1 MSTKISGRQT
11 EVGIAIETTAGTPV
25 SAQDFFKWES
35 LSLVSM
41 SDKVLLNS
49 ARGIRNKTSNS
60 IVVKQYGKGSIEFV
74 PTVDML
80 PYILDLFM
88 GTKTSSAAHS
98 GETTVY
104 DHLFAINNANAS
116 MRTGTLTIKQ
126 GGIQTERYANCVV
139 DSLDLTIDKDFA
151 KCKIGILGNF
161 PDTSAISPSYTQDTL
176 FTKNQMLAY
185 FGTSFSNAIGSP
197 ASTTLTSDTTAPAD
211 GSTIVIG
218 SITYTLKTTLT
229 AAGVPYEVFI
239 NTTPAAAFANL
250 KKAINGTGTP
260 GTDYGVGTVA
270 HPQVIATTVSGTP
283 TLLIVAIQNGTG
295 ANTIATTQA
304 GTSHCTWSGTTM
316 TVGTPGV
323 GAGPTPLL
331 NFTLNLA
338 NNVLFDEA
346 FLSGSANPVA
356 GGFVAGSLQI
366 KGTYTLQFSDT
377 VELAKYQ
384 QNTLNALV
392 VVLNGAKVGTVPTL
406 EQIILK
412 MGKLVLTKAPVEYQL
427 DGLNYIKQEFE
438 VSYDATDKEFSA
450 TVTNTNAGA
459 NYL

>member
-1 MSTKISGRQT
+1 MAKISGRQT
-11 EVGIAIETTAGTPV
+11 EVGIAVETTAGTPV
-25 SAQDFFKWES
+25 AAQDFFKWES

-60 IVVKQYGKGSIEFV
+60 MVIKQYGKGSIEFV

-80 PYILDLFM
+80 PYVLDLFM

-98 GETTVY
+98 GESTVY
-104 DHLFAINNANAS
+104 DHTFAIQNANAS

-126 GGIQTERYANCVV
+126 GGIQTERYANCVI

-161 PDTSAISPSYTQDTL
+161 PDTSSISPSYTQDTL

-185 FGTSFSNAIGSP
+185 FGASVSAALGTP
-197 ASTTLTSDTTAPAD
+197 AGTTLTSDTTAPAD
-211 GSTIVIG
+211 GATIVIG
-218 SITYTLKTTLT
+218 NVTYTAKTTLT
-229 AAGVPYEVFI
+229 GAPYEVFI
-239 NTTPAAAFANL
+239 NTTAAAFLANL
-250 KKAINGTGTP
+250 KKAINGTGTA

-270 HPQVIATTVSGTP
+270 HPQVIATTVTSA
-283 TLLIVAIQNGTG
+283 TLLIVAIVNGTG
-295 ANTIATTQA
+295 SNTIGTTQA
-304 GTSHCTWSGTTM
+304 GTSHCTWTGTTM
-316 TVGTPGV
+316 NAGTPGT
-323 GAGPTPLL
+323 GAGPTGLL
-331 NFTLNLA
+331 NLTLNMA

-346 FLSGSANPVA
+346 FLSGAATPVN

-366 KGTYTLQFSDT
+366 KGSYTLQFADT
-377 VELAKYQ
+377 TELAKYQ

-392 VVLNGAKVGTVPTL
+392 VVLNGAKIGVVPTL
-406 EQIILK
+406 EQVVLK
-412 MGKLVLTKAPVEYQL
+412 LGKLVLTKAPVEYQI

-438 VSYDATDKEFSA
+438 VQYDATDKELSA
-450 TVTNTNAGA
+450 VVTNTYAGT